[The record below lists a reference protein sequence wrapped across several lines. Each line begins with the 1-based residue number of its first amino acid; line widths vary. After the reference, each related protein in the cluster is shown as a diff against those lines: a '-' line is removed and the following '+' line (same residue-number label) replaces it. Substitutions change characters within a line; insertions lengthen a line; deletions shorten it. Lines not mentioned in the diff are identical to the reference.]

1 MWCLLVFNSLFVMLK
16 LSRKG
21 FIVQLLS
28 HLRTTLTSMFI
39 ALAIA
44 ACGSSSDAQS
54 PQINDGSPSLI
65 DDSTVIQPV
74 SSEVLGDDIDSDGI
88 RDDVQEYIATTY
100 LDRPIVIRN
109 LSRVAVYDQM
119 LVNSAHDP
127 LELSRLLND
136 RLLAIDCLIVN
147 FEYISESEIDRSR
160 ELDISYENYI
170 QEMFDTK
177 ERAELYVALERI
189 SSDNG
194 FFIPENNDCS

>member
-1 MWCLLVFNSLFVMLK
+1 MIK